1 MISYEYDAD
10 KSCQEI
16 FEQGFSYLPSIKKLI
31 DQNNILEDAL
41 EEIGSKT
48 YSTDNAAHLK
58 LMDLMNLEPLFEI
71 LRGSRP
77 LFWP

>member
-1 MISYEYDAD
+1 MISYEYDAE

-41 EEIGSKT
+41 EEIGSET

-58 LMDLMNLEPLFEI
+58 LMDLMNYC
-71 LRGSRP
+71 
-77 LFWP
+77 